1 MMRRLQINLRKYR
14 RDMGETK
21 ISREFTGDVSELK
34 RQHHSFLIESA
45 NQYPDKLFVIIID
58 AVNQFHSGL
67 GSLVSSFFVNSG
79 KLTRVHNSIIFRAQF
94 HIS

>member
-1 MMRRLQINLRKYR
+1 MRRLQINLRKYR

-21 ISREFTGDVSELK
+21 ITKEFTGNASELK

-58 AVNQFHSGL
+58 AVNQFYSGL
-67 GSLVSSFFVNSG
+67 RKFNSWLFSFFHPSRHV
-79 KLTRVHNSIIFRAQF
+79 LIFPFCFLR
-94 HIS
+94 

>member
-21 ISREFTGDVSELK
+21 ISRKFFGNASKLK
-34 RQHHSFLIESA
+34 QQHHSFLIESA
-45 NQYPDKLFVIIID
+45 NQYPDKLFIIIVD

-67 GSLVSSFFVNSG
+67 GMSCFVNFLKS
-79 KLTRVHNSIIFRAQF
+79 F
-94 HIS
+94 